1 MISTNQHLTSSTT
14 NSFIGMN
21 EAITLKKLITN
32 QSIKIENLDVY
43 IEDQHILKDINL
55 TIPEKSI
62 TCIIGPSG
70 CGKSTFLKTLNR
82 MHDESP
88 EVKISGKVF
97 VDDENIYGPHVNV
110 IDTRKKMG
118 LLAQRPC
125 PLPMSIFEN
134 VAYGPRIHGIKRR
147 KAVNQTV
154 IQYLQYVGLWDEV
167 RDRIRTSATRLS
179 IGQQQ
184 RLCLARGLAIEPEYI
199 LGDEATS
206 ALDPLS
212 TKKIEELFV
221 KLKEK
226 YTIILV
232 THTLRQ
238 AKRIADHII
247 FMYMGKII
255 EAGPTEE
262 FFNNPKK
269 HLTKKKKIKKQK
281 LRNLLSGHSIEDQI
295 MKLQS
300 LFPDKIIFTT
310 SLGIED
316 QIITHKIFKNNLKIK
331 IATLD
336 TGRLFPQTYEVLSN
350 TIIRYN
356 KTIDVCFP
364 EYEAVEKM
372 MTEKGPFSFYKSV
385 ENRKECCKLRKVVLL
400 NRALAGMKCW
410 ISGIRADQSDD
421 RNQMDW
427 LEYDEVKKLFKF
439 YPLFNWSFNEVKN
452 FIKENNVPYNSLHD
466 KGYVSIGC
474 EPCTRAVKPGE
485 NFRSGRWWWE
495 NDGPKECGLHIK

>member
-1 MISTNQHLTSSTT
+1 MISSHQTIRSGLT
-14 NSFIGMN
+14 NSFLEMN
-21 EAITLKKLITN
+21 ESITLKKLIVN

-43 IEDQHILKDINL
+43 IEGQHILKDVNL

-97 VDDENIYGPHVNV
+97 VDDENIYGPNVNV

-125 PLPMSIFEN
+125 PLPMSIFDN
-134 VAYGPRIHGIKRR
+134 VAYGPRIHGIKKR
-147 KAVNQTV
+147 KAINQTV

-167 RDRIRTSATRLS
+167 RERIRTSATRLS

-238 AKRIADHII
+238 AKRIADNIV
-247 FMYMGKII
+247 FMYLGKII
-255 EAGPTEE
+255 ESGPTEE

-269 HLTKKKKIKKQK
+269 QLTKDY
-281 LRNLLSGHSIEDQI
+281 LSGS
-295 MKLQS
+295 
-300 LFPDKIIFTT
+300 
-310 SLGIED
+310 
-316 QIITHKIFKNNLKIK
+316 
-331 IATLD
+331 
-336 TGRLFPQTYEVLSN
+336 
-350 TIIRYN
+350 
-356 KTIDVCFP
+356 
-364 EYEAVEKM
+364 
-372 MTEKGPFSFYKSV
+372 FS
-385 ENRKECCKLRKVVLL
+385 
-400 NRALAGMKCW
+400 
-410 ISGIRADQSDD
+410 
-421 RNQMDW
+421 
-427 LEYDEVKKLFKF
+427 
-439 YPLFNWSFNEVKN
+439 
-452 FIKENNVPYNSLHD
+452 
-466 KGYVSIGC
+466 
-474 EPCTRAVKPGE
+474 
-485 NFRSGRWWWE
+485 
-495 NDGPKECGLHIK
+495 